1 MILLRVYPFLMPIG
15 FLFGPMPASYV
26 YCRLIL
32 FFKSS
37 PARNGKKVPSQCN
50 FTKTK
55 CRGNQRGDNVC
66 ICIKL
71 QVAIKLAFVH
81 IRRQRFVVV
90 FHLIIKCHL
99 LVIIL
104 SSHRTG
110 FSSWSIIVAISGG
123 SSPRVSSWR
132 RSVFIAS
139 NLSSTLILLLWPKC
153 GTYTKHQKQKDYKQ
167 GRCPD
172 PTFSLPFVWV
182 ICKD

>member
-1 MILLRVYPFLMPIG
+1 VELMEEHAPMLPCFHAYMQRKEIILLRVYPFLMPIG

-90 FHLIIKCHL
+90 FENISLDHKMSLISHNTL
-99 LVIIL
+99 L
-104 SSHRTG
+104 S
-110 FSSWSIIVAISGG
+110 
-123 SSPRVSSWR
+123 
-132 RSVFIAS
+132 
-139 NLSSTLILLLWPKC
+139 
-153 GTYTKHQKQKDYKQ
+153 
-167 GRCPD
+167 
-172 PTFSLPFVWV
+172 
-182 ICKD
+182 